1 MTFLDIPDFTCEC
14 MGDKVRFQIG
24 DISTNWISKDDSFTK
39 RVDKSNLN
47 KAFLKEHMLKEIEIK
62 NMLDEGI
69 TLLKAEKYQKAILK
83 FDDVLFYDEMY
94 GEALLNKSFSL
105 FGQKHFVKSLRH
117 YKKAIKADA
126 SLKDVEY
133 HKLLLKKANEER
145 DNFPKLKQNIYVGD
159 EFFAKGEFLK
169 ALDSYNRALAN
180 PSKFKD
186 KIFSKLLNKKGKT
199 LVKLNE
205 YDEALR
211 CFEESS
217 DNDYACFGRGYCEYK
232 LGLKISP
239 DFKGILH
246 IDKKDMLTQ
255 ALILNELNYFDESL
269 VICDYLMENHF
280 KVDEFYLKILDAKK
294 FVLKSLGN
302 DLTDINLIFDLII

>member
-14 MGDKVRFQIG
+14 MGDNVRFQIG

-62 NMLDEGI
+62 NLLDEGI
-69 TLLKAEKYQKAILK
+69 TL
-83 FDDVLFYDEMY
+83 EMY

-159 EFFAKGEFLK
+159 EFFAKGEFSK

-186 KIFSKLLNKKGKT
+186 KILSKLLNKKGKT

-232 LGLKISP
+232 LGLKISS

-246 IDKKDMLTQ
+246 IDKKDMLAQT
-255 ALILNELNYFDESL
+255 LILNELNYFDESL

-294 FVLKSLGN
+294 FALKSLGN
-302 DLTDINLIFDLII
+302 DLTDINSIFDLII